1 MESVSEQ
8 ITRNFNQ
15 LQQTVPKKRSKDDP
29 GKDKLLLPSER
40 RARAEAEK
48 SKDASDEEF
57 VNKKHKSGKGK
68 EKSSKDK
75 SADGKKDM

>member
-1 MESVSEQ
+1 VSEQ

-15 LQQTVPKKRSKDDP
+15 LQQTVPKKRSKDDS

-48 SKDASDEEF
+48 SKDASTDEEF

-68 EKSSKDK
+68 EKPSKDK
-75 SADGKKDM
+75 SSADGKKDM